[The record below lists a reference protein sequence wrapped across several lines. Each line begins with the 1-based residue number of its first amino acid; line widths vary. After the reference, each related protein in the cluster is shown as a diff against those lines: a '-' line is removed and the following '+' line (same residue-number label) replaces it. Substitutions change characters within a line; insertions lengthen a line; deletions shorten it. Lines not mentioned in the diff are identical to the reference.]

1 MLNTDTKGKNKNFCQ
16 DLGTSFITDI
26 KSKDQEL
33 HKNLVWRVMKRPQQ
47 GEFHLKSVSNDEPS
61 W

>member
-1 MLNTDTKGKNKNFCQ
+1 MLDTDTKGKIKNFCQ
-16 DLGTSFITDI
+16 DLGTFFITNI

-33 HKNLVWRVMKRPQQ
+33 HKAPVWRVMKRPQQ
-47 GEFHLKSVSNDEPS
+47 GKFHLKSVSNDEPA